1 MPSIA
6 VHWIRNS
13 VVAALIFRGAEL
25 AMYGVSRAVG
35 AEEESDAAALLFLA
49 DIGSWVL
56 AGIAYGVLTGA
67 VLQRIVPHLPVRV
80 WIALQAVLA
89 GITALEG
96 RSGLTAGLASVPAPA
111 DDNGLVE
118 AVVLFVAAIIGAI
131 LGVLVGGAFVAVDR
145 ETLVDDLAVEIAL
158 FAQRFHDEL
167 LEIS

>member
-67 VLQRIVPHLPVRV
+67 VLQRIVPHLPARV
-80 WIALQAVLA
+80 WIAL
-89 GITALEG
+89 
-96 RSGLTAGLASVPAPA
+96 
-111 DDNGLVE
+111 
-118 AVVLFVAAIIGAI
+118 
-131 LGVLVGGAFVAVDR
+131 
-145 ETLVDDLAVEIAL
+145 
-158 FAQRFHDEL
+158 
-167 LEIS
+167 